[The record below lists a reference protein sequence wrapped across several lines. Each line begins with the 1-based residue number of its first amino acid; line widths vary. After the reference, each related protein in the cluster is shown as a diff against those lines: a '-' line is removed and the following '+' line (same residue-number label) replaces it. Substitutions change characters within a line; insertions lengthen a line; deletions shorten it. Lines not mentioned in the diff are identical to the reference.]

1 MSTLQTLRFFATPEH
16 DCSYLDQRRART
28 LFVDPQ
34 AQIDDSTYAQL
45 ADMGFRRSGSHIYRP
60 HCTGCRAC
68 ISVRVPAYE
77 FSMSKSQKRIW
88 NKNTDLSVETVEPT
102 NSTEIY
108 DLYERY
114 ITERHS
120 DGDMYPP
127 SSEQFS
133 SFLVDSI
140 QQTCFHLIRDSKGR
154 LIGVAVADK
163 LQQGASAVYTFFDP
177 REESR
182 SLGTFA
188 VLWQL
193 MQLKQHGGGHLY
205 LGYWVKSCRKMNYK
219 ARFYPLE
226 RLEQGVWIRV
236 GDNERDSTD

>member
-16 DCSYLDQRRART
+16 DCSYLEQRRART

-34 AQIDDSTYAQL
+34 AYIDDGTYAQL

-60 HCTGCRAC
+60 HCSGCSAC

-77 FSMSKSQKRIW
+77 FRMSKSQKRIW
-88 NKNTDLSVETVEPT
+88 NKNRDLSVETIDPE
-102 NSTEIY
+102 NNQEIFA
-108 DLYERY
+108 LYERY

-127 SSEQFS
+127 SPEQFS
-133 SFLVDSI
+133 SFLVDSV
-140 QQTCFHLIRDSKGR
+140 QRSCFHTMRNSQGK
-154 LIGVAVADK
+154 LIGVAVADI
-163 LQQGASAVYTFFDP
+163 LQQGAAAVYTFFDP
-177 REESR
+177 DEDAR

-193 MQLKQHGGGHLY
+193 MLLKQHGGGYLY
-205 LGYWVKSCRKMNYK
+205 LGYWVKACRKMNYK
-219 ARFYPLE
+219 SRFFPLE
-226 RLEQGVWIRV
+226 QLEQGHWIAV
-236 GDNERDSTD
+236 GDAERG